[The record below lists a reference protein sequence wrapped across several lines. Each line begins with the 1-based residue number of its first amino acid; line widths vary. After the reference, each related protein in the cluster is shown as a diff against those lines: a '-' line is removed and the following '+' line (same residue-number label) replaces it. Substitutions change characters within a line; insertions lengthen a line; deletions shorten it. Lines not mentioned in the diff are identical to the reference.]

1 MTTNI
6 QGGEKLMNVAMN
18 RILESAVI
26 LNWNDLL
33 RPAQRGLIQLEYVP
47 GARRSYLKVWQL
59 TGKGEWSL
67 VCEYWMSH
75 GAAIAT
81 DDGIMF
87 SNGYD
92 SAGLA
97 EMLKLIM
104 QNSDRFA
111 APLKSGPSSIQI
123 KAPTEQ
129 ETVEANVC
137 MRQSYESLGRT
148 FINIPTSAVA

>member
-1 MTTNI
+1 MTSILDGKN
-6 QGGEKLMNVAMN
+6 LMNIAME
-18 RILESAVI
+18 RILASAVI
-26 LNWNDLL
+26 LSWNNLL
-33 RPAQRGLIQLEYVP
+33 HPTQRGLIQLEYVP

-75 GAAIAT
+75 GAAAT

-97 EMLKLIM
+97 KMLKVIM
-104 QNSDRFA
+104 QHSDRFTT
-111 APLKSGPSSIQI
+111 PLSPGPRSIQI
-123 KAPTEQ
+123 KLPTEQ
-129 ETVEANVC
+129 ETLEANGH
-137 MRQSYESLGRT
+137 MRQAYESLGLT
-148 FINIPTSAVA
+148 FIDIPAVVVA

>member
-1 MTTNI
+1 MTNI
-6 QGGEKLMNVAMN
+6 LDGKKLMNVAMN

-26 LNWNDLL
+26 LSWNDLL
-33 RPAQRGLIQLEYVP
+33 RPTQRGLIQLEYVP

-75 GAAIAT
+75 GAVAT

-92 SAGLA
+92 SARLA
-97 EMLKLIM
+97 EMLKIIM
-104 QNSDRFA
+104 QHSDRFA
-111 APLKSGPSSIQI
+111 APLASGPGSIQI
-123 KAPTEQ
+123 KSPTEQ
-129 ETVEANVC
+129 EVLEANVC
-137 MRQSYESLGRT
+137 MRHGYESLGRT
-148 FINIPTSAVA
+148 FIDIPASAAG

>member
-1 MTTNI
+1 MTNI
-6 QGGEKLMNVAMN
+6 LDGKKLMNIAMDQ
-18 RILESAVI
+18 ILASAVI

-33 RPAQRGLIQLEYVP
+33 RPTQRGLIQLEYVP

-67 VCEYWMSH
+67 ICEYWTSH
-75 GAAIAT
+75 GAVAT

-97 EMLKLIM
+97 EMLKVIM
-104 QNSDRFA
+104 QHWDRFT
-111 APLKSGPSSIQI
+111 APLTPGPSSVQI
-123 KAPTEQ
+123 KPPTEQ
-129 ETVEANVC
+129 ETLEANGH
-137 MRQSYESLGRT
+137 MRQAYESLGLT
-148 FINIPTSAVA
+148 FIDIPVVAVA

>member
-1 MTTNI
+1 MTNI
-6 QGGEKLMNVAMN
+6 QDGEKLMNVAMN

-26 LNWNDLL
+26 LSWNDLL
-33 RPAQRGLIQLEYVP
+33 RPTQRGLIQLEYVP

-75 GAAIAT
+75 GAVAT

-97 EMLKLIM
+97 EMLKIIM
-104 QNSDRFA
+104 QHSDRFA
-111 APLKSGPSSIQI
+111 APLASGASSIQI
-123 KAPTEQ
+123 NAPTEQ
-129 ETVEANVC
+129 ETLEANVC
-137 MRQSYESLGRT
+137 MRQGYESIGRT
-148 FINIPTSAVA
+148 FIDIPTSAVA